1 MKPVSL
7 RCSCVVALMLCG
19 LASVSPVCGGIAK
32 VVTVT
37 GMAAVYDGDTTA
49 AFAAAKKSALR
60 QAVEEALGVLI
71 SARTRVAN
79 FAVIDDDI
87 LSATKGYVL
96 SYEVLSRGTKGNG
109 AYEVVIEATVDL
121 EDLHSQLDAMDLLM
135 EEAGRPRLICVGGEY
150 VLSETGTARVQWG
163 VLCGGLV
170 KQLASIDTD
179 MFHVDDL
186 PTIEGEFP
194 GPGEH
199 PGNRPAEIAS
209 APLASG
215 ELAEILIVA
224 TASLQANKG
233 LSVPFSDRG
242 LDDFGIQSVVAELLA
257 RAQWS
262 DTGETL
268 ASISSSGRGADTSFR
283 IAATSAIAAT
293 VPEVAEQLGKALVEN
308 LRTKLYDGRLIKLEL
323 TYDSPTQLQTFES
336 QMNERIAGVARL
348 YPRART
354 QTAASYQARST
365 GTAFELSRE
374 LAFKGIPGMSVD
386 IVRVTLNSIT
396 LHLSEVEEN

>member
-1 MKPVSL
+1 M
-7 RCSCVVALMLCG
+7 
-19 LASVSPVCGGIAK
+19 
-32 VVTVT
+32 VTVT

-87 LSATKGYVL
+87 LSVTKGYVR

-109 AYEVVIEATVDL
+109 VYEVAIEATVDL
-121 EDLHSQLDAMDLLM
+121 EDLYSQLDALDLLL
-135 EEAGRPRLICVGGEY
+135 EEAGKPRLICVGGEY
-150 VLSETGTARVQWG
+150 VLSETGTARMQG
-163 VLCGGLV
+163 GTLCGELV
-170 KQLASIDTD
+170 ERLASIETD
-179 MFHVDDL
+179 MFHIDDL
-186 PTIEGEFP
+186 PTIEDELP
-194 GPGEH
+194 GRGQDPGD
-199 PGNRPAEIAS
+199 PLTEIAS
-209 APLASG
+209 APLVSS

-283 IAATSAIAAT
+283 IAATSAIAAA
-293 VPEVAEQLGKALVEN
+293 VPQLAEQLGKALVEN
-308 LRTKLYDGRLIKLEL
+308 LRTKLYDGRLIELEL
-323 TYDSPTQLQTFES
+323 AYDNPAQLHTFES
-336 QMNERIAGVARL
+336 QMNERIAAVERL

-354 QTAASYQARST
+354 QTEASYQARST

-374 LAFKGIPGMSVD
+374 LASKGVPATNVD

-396 LHLSEVEEN
+396 LRLSEVEEN